1 MKDIEYFK
9 LAHKLNEDNK
19 TILLKEKVH
28 FRASLKSI
36 SLISI
41 SNEKP
46 ELGIKCNANKY
57 QVTENSFDILSK
69 DISKLKIKS
78 APKRPTPEK
87 ELQSWIINYALNNNK
102 SLPFDNDIKFITSE
116 LAILNQKGKKI
127 ITDIL
132 GYSESLKKLY
142 VIELKSERLRK
153 RLIEQVNN
161 FENVII
167 ENPDFFSQL
176 LSIYGYKSSKDVSIK
191 INKAVVWPYKKKSP
205 DKVLLDLNIIEFT
218 YQTGFSFLKL

>member
-1 MKDIEYFK
+1 MKGIEYFK
-9 LAHKLNEDNK
+9 LAHRLNEDNK

-28 FRASLKSI
+28 FRASLNSI

-57 QVTENSFDILSK
+57 QATENISDVLSK
-69 DISKLKIKS
+69 DITKIKIKPV
-78 APKRPTPEK
+78 PKRPTPEK
-87 ELQSWIINYALNNNK
+87 ELQSWIINYALNNKN

-116 LAILNQKGKKI
+116 LAIINQEGKRI
-127 ITDIL
+127 VTDII
-132 GYSESLKKLY
+132 GYSESLKQLF

-167 ENPDFFSQL
+167 ENPDFFNQL
-176 LSIYGYKSSKDVSIK
+176 LSIYGFKSSKDFSKNISKVI
-191 INKAVVWPYKKKSP
+191 VWPYKKTSP
-205 DKVLLDLNIIEFT
+205 DKMLIELDIIEFT
-218 YQTGFSFLKL
+218 YQEDFSFLKH